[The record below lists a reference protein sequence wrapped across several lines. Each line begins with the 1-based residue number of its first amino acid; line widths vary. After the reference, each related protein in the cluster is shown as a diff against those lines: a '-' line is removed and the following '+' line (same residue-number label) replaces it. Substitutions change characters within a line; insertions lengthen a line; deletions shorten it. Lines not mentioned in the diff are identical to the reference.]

1 MKRTH
6 VRRRRRAGAVVVGI
20 ALSVAALASR
30 GALAADGPAEATHAY
45 VVRAGDTVWDIAA
58 AESEERDPRPLV
70 DAIVALNDL
79 EDASVRPGQRLLVPA
94 SSSG

>member
-6 VRRRRRAGAVVVGI
+6 VRRRRRGGALVVGV
-20 ALSVAALASR
+20 ALSIAPLASR
-30 GALAADGPAEATHAY
+30 GALAAGATPEASHTY

-70 DAIVALNDL
+70 DAIVALNGL

-94 SSSG
+94 SG